1 MWSLSSKQRTTEGE
15 LGYEQLVLE
24 EGALTEEKNHKNV
37 LREANELDANH
48 KCYRTK
54 KRRIFMITQDGEAQG
69 LWLVREILFSVL
81 GLGVPHSFRLLSFL
95 EDCYSY
101 ARLNSPLSACVFWLA
116 MVAFF
121 FS

>member
-69 LWLVREILFSVL
+69 LWLVREILFFGSRPRSTSQLPTIELL
-81 GLGVPHSFRLLSFL
+81 GRLLQL
-95 EDCYSY
+95 
-101 ARLNSPLSACVFWLA
+101 RSA
-116 MVAFF
+116 
-121 FS
+121 